1 MKQFIKDP
9 DAVLD
14 YKMDWTAWL
23 DETDV
28 IVASSWEVDS
38 EEIVVDSDS
47 FTDTDATVW
56 LSGGLNR
63 KKYLI
68 TNSIETDD
76 GRKDD
81 RSFLIKC
88 LEQ

>member
-23 DETDV
+23 GETDI
-28 IVASSWEVDS
+28 IVASSWKVDN

-47 FTDTDATVW
+47 FTDTDTTVW

>member
-14 YKMDWTAWL
+14 YKMDWTVWL
-23 DETDV
+23 DETDI
-28 IVASSWEVDS
+28 IVASSWKVDS
-38 EEIVVDSDS
+38 DEIVVDSDS
-47 FTDTDATVW
+47 FTDTDTTVW

>member
-23 DETDV
+23 GETDV

-38 EEIVVDSDS
+38 DEIVVDSDS
-47 FTDTDATVW
+47 FTDTDTTVW

>member
-14 YKMDWTAWL
+14 YKMDWTAWM
-23 DETDV
+23 DETDI

-38 EEIVVDSDS
+38 DEIVVDSDS
-47 FTDTDATVW
+47 FTDTDTTVW

>member
-23 DETDV
+23 GETDV

-38 EEIVVDSDS
+38 DEIVVDSDS
-47 FTDTDATVW
+47 FTDIDATVW

>member
-23 DETDV
+23 DETDI

-38 EEIVVDSDS
+38 DEIVVDSNS
-47 FTDTDATVW
+47 FTDTDTTVW

>member
-23 DETDV
+23 GETDI
-28 IVASSWEVDS
+28 IVASSWKVDS
-38 EEIVVDSDS
+38 NEIVVNSDS
-47 FTDTDATVW
+47 FTDTDTTVW

>member
-9 DAVLD
+9 NAELD
-14 YKMDWTAWL
+14 YKMDCIAWL
-23 DETDV
+23 GEKDV
-28 IVASSWEVDS
+28 IVASLWEVDS
-38 EEIVVDSDS
+38 EEIVVDTDS
-47 FTDTDATVW
+47 FTETDATVW

>member
-23 DETDV
+23 GDTDI

-47 FTDTDATVW
+47 FTDTDTTVW

>member
-23 DETDV
+23 GETDV
-28 IVASSWEVDS
+28 IVASSWKVDS

-47 FTDTDATVW
+47 FTDTDTTVW

>member
-23 DETDV
+23 GETDV

-38 EEIVVDSDS
+38 NEIVVNSDS
-47 FTDTDATVW
+47 FTDTDTTVW